1 MAKKKAK
8 AAETES
14 ESQLGEIVDQ
24 SPAQPESEPIPKGQ
38 LGDWRDKIPE
48 PVQKATDGYVAQ
60 LRAYNAAKAE
70 KDAAKSN
77 CLAVMDEYGI
87 DSVPIDEG
95 GKRLVRFSE
104 MKLKTAKAENEG
116 EG

>member
-8 AAETES
+8 AVEPELDPEVAEG
-14 ESQLGEIVDQ
+14 QLAVQDDAE
-24 SPAQPESEPIPKGQ
+24 AIPKGQ
-38 LGDWRDKIPE
+38 LGDWREKIP
-48 PVQKATDGYVAQ
+48 PAVQKATEDYVAQ
-60 LRAYNAAKAE
+60 LRAYNAAKNE
-70 KDAAKSN
+70 KDVAKAN

-104 MKLKTAKAENEG
+104 MKLKTAKADDEG
-116 EG
+116 DG

>member
-8 AAETES
+8 AAEEEPAAVEEPLPVQS
-14 ESQLGEIVDQ
+14 EGE
-24 SPAQPESEPIPKGQ
+24 EIPKGQ
-38 LGDWRDKIPE
+38 LGDWRDKIP
-48 PVQKATDGYVAQ
+48 PAVQKATDEYVAQ
-60 LRAYNAAKAE
+60 LRAYNASKAE

-95 GKRLVRFSE
+95 RKRLVRFSE

>member
-1 MAKKKAK
+1 MVSKIASAHLNSKCLAVR
-8 AAETES
+8 ERE
-14 ESQLGEIVDQ
+14 LH
-24 SPAQPESEPIPKGQ
+24 QPGKVSRGLNFP
-38 LGDWRDKIPE
+38 
-48 PVQKATDGYVAQ
+48 
-60 LRAYNAAKAE
+60 
-70 KDAAKSN
+70 KSN